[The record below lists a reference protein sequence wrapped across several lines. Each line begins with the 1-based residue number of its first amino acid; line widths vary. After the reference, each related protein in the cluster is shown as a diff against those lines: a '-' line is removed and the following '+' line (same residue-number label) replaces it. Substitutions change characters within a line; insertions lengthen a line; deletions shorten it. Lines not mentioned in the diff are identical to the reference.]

1 MASTEDYLGSISPMA
16 IPFTIRNYAACD
28 GSVVPISQNTA
39 LFSLLGTW
47 FGGNGQSNYALPD
60 LRSRVPIGQGQG
72 QGLSQYELGE
82 VMGTETVT
90 LLTQNLP
97 PHVHPVSLGGTGT
110 GNVAN
115 ESAGVGTPGTG
126 GAAETLPTGSGL
138 PFTNLQPAL
147 AVNYQIA
154 FWGIFPTRP

>member
-16 IPFTIRNYAACD
+16 IPFTIRGCAACD
-28 GSVVPISQNTA
+28 GSTVPISQNVA
-39 LFSLLGTW
+39 LFSLLSTW
-47 FGGNGQSNYALPD
+47 FGGDGESTFGLPD

-72 QGLSQYELGE
+72 PGLSQYDLGE
-82 VMGTETVT
+82 ETGTESVT

-110 GNVAN
+110 GSWAN

-126 GAAETLPTGSGL
+126 GSAETLPTGGGL
-138 PFTNLQPAL
+138 PFTNIQPVL
-147 AVNYQIA
+147 AVTYQIA
-154 FWGIFPTRP
+154 FSGVFPVRP